1 MNSKSITL
9 AGAVVLIIGLF
20 LPIFTVMGAISI
32 SLFLPGQGVS
42 IDGIVGMACA
52 ILAGILAL
60 INQSKWAVIPG
71 LIALGLLG
79 YDYFRMQT
87 ELSGGGTTI
96 TAEQAAAVAEMASV
110 NFIGWGVMGLGAVLI
125 LVGGAMGWKAS
136 APPAA

>member
-9 AGAVVLIIGLF
+9 AGAVILIIGLF

-32 SLFLPGQGVS
+32 SFFSPGQGVS
-42 IDGIVGMACA
+42 IDGIVAMACA
-52 ILAGILAL
+52 VLAGILAL
-60 INQSKWAVIPG
+60 MNQSKWAVIPA
-71 LIALGLLG
+71 IAALGLLG

-96 TAEQAAAVAEMASV
+96 TAEQAAAIGEMASV

-125 LVGGAMGWKAS
+125 LIGGAMGWKSS
-136 APPAA
+136 APTA